1 MRLIEVMHMDKE
13 SFWEPSCMHADIR
26 NRIRLHNNIRETL
39 NYSSW
44 VVYIKL
50 IIYIIHGFESDCGH

>member
-1 MRLIEVMHMDKE
+1 MDKE

-39 NYSSW
+39 HYSSW
-44 VVYIKL
+44 VVYIKM